1 MSASQRSR
9 GSLEEST
16 LDVPFRLRRSS
27 LPPTT
32 DVVVVGAGVIGCATA
47 FYATAAGLRTVV
59 LDARPGPA
67 TLTTAAATGGYRLQH
82 DNAEELALAREGVD
96 ILFDYPAR
104 LGLPGYDIRLRPQGY
119 LFCTTDPGSIDRQRR
134 MVERQQAFGLSDVEL
149 LNGDETRA
157 RFPYISPDV
166 VGARFRALDGFIDQ
180 VRVALG
186 YALAA
191 SNGPGVERAAGTAQ
205 ATFCFDHA
213 VTGLQMA
220 GDRVAAVTTASGS
233 ISSPTVVLATGP
245 FLAETAALAGV
256 SIALAPTI
264 RQRVAIPDLPAVP
277 PGAPMTIDEETA
289 AHWRPWLRGAL
300 VLHTDTSSLPEAP
313 SWSPQG
319 RAEAAFRL
327 LDPASPVSV
336 ARISPFWRAT
346 WNAGGVPFSVQAGQ
360 YEVSPDHRPYVS
372 RTAIRGLWLNGGYS
386 GHGVMGS
393 AGGSRLL
400 IDLITGSSTAPEGGL
415 TADPAGESP
424 FRLDRVFEE
433 RERDVL

>member
-1 MSASQRSR
+1 MTASQPPV
-9 GSLEEST
+9 GSPV
-16 LDVPFRLRRSS
+16 DVPFQLRRGP
-27 LPPTT
+27 LPPTA
-32 DVVVVGAGVIGCATA
+32 DLVIVGAGVIGCATA

-59 LDARPGPA
+59 VDARAGPA

-82 DNAEELALAREGVD
+82 DNAEELALVREGVD

-119 LFCTTDPGSIDRQRR
+119 LFCTTDPGSLERQRR
-134 MVERQQAFGLSDVEL
+134 MVERQQGYGLADVEL
-149 LNGDETRA
+149 LSGDEVRA

-166 VGARFRALDGFIDQ
+166 VGARFRAQDGFIDQ

-191 SNGPGVERAAGTAQ
+191 SNGPGVGRARGTAQ
-205 ATFCFDHA
+205 ATFCFDQA
-213 VTGLQMA
+213 VTGVRVA
-220 GDRVAAVTTASGS
+220 GDGITALTTTGGS
-233 ISSPTVVLATGP
+233 IAAPTVVLATGP

-256 SIALAPTI
+256 AVALAPTI

-277 PGAPMTIDEETA
+277 AGAPMTIDEETA

-300 VLHTDTSSLPEAP
+300 VLHTDTTSPSEPP
-313 SWSPQG
+313 SWSPAG
-319 RAEAAFRL
+319 RPEAAFAL

-346 WNAGGVPFSVQAGQ
+346 WEAGGAPFSVQAGQ

-372 RTAIRGLWLNGGYS
+372 PTEIRGLWLNGGYS
-386 GHGVMGS
+386 GHGVMSS

-400 IDLITGSSTAPEGGL
+400 IDLITGRSTAPEGGL
-415 TADPAGESP
+415 TADPAGQSP
-424 FRLDRVFEE
+424 FRLDRIFLQ